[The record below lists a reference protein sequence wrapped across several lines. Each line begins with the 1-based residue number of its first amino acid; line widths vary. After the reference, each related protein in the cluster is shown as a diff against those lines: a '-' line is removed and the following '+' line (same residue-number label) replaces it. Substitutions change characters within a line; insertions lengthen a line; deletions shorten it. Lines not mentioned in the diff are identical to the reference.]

1 MKNKNILITGGL
13 GHLGFDIATQLL
25 KNSNNYLILI
35 DKKKMSPKINSFYKK
50 IKVECYLSKWIFL
63 RLMIIK
69 NLIQL

>member
-50 IKVECYLSKWIFL
+50 KK
-63 RLMIIK
+63 K
-69 NLIQL
+69 